1 MTWSTDWLNN
11 GAVKLPPPAEWSPA
25 EFDPMPP
32 EAVVEEG
39 AAAEERAPAPDDA
52 ARIEALLQAERELAR
67 ASAYDEGYRAG
78 LEAGRQEEASKLSAA
93 IAALEAATEAV
104 LARQAVPDEMLYEH
118 VLTVSLA
125 VARHIIAREVRGDQ
139 QAIADL
145 VRRALTHFPIDEA
158 VRIRVNPRD
167 LSTISTVNSESGG
180 TVRIAPG
187 RNVQWIPDPQLASGE
202 CIVEGRQRIVDGR
215 IDRALERIYHQLIN
229 A

>member
-1 MTWSTDWLNN
+1 MTWSTDWLNARV
-11 GAVKLPPPAEWSPA
+11 GKLPPPAEWLPA
-25 EFDPMPP
+25 EFQP
-32 EAVVEEG
+32 ELPEEIIRVET
-39 AAAEERAPAPDDA
+39 AEAQPAHHEPEVLER
-52 ARIEALLQAERELAR
+52 LLEAERETLRNA
-67 ASAYDEGYRAG
+67 AYDEGYRAG
-78 LEAGRQEEASKLSAA
+78 LEAGRREEASKLA
-93 IAALEAATEAV
+93 AALAAVEAATEMV
-104 LARQAVPDEMLYEH
+104 LARQTVPEEMLFEH

-167 LSTISTVNSESGG
+167 LSTISTVNSDSGNS
-180 TVRIAPG
+180 VRIAPG

-215 IDRALERIYHQLIN
+215 IDRALERMYHQLVN